1 MPHNMEPENKAGG
14 GGASNQASGSSQE
27 GVSASAEQDKPLPV
41 VMVPEKASSFK
52 FHPKRFCPDF
62 CYYFSCT
69 SKVELM
75 KSIFILTLL
84 FALGHGRP
92 DVEGQKEVR
101 RDEGDPI
108 TTTVNSAQG
117 LEEETATETP
127 TQKLQES
134 KKPRRAVFPIGDRFP
149 PTSPEKTKAAAAA
162 ETSRENGL
170 ATGSEKAG
178 TNAEKITAA

>member
-1 MPHNMEPENKAGG
+1 
-14 GGASNQASGSSQE
+14 
-27 GVSASAEQDKPLPV
+27 
-41 VMVPEKASSFK
+41 
-52 FHPKRFCPDF
+52 
-62 CYYFSCT
+62 
-69 SKVELM
+69 M

-92 DVEGQKEVR
+92 DVEGPKEMR
-101 RDEGDPI
+101 RDEDDPI

-127 TQKLQES
+127 AQKLQES
-134 KKPRRAVFPIGDRFP
+134 EKPSRRTVFPIGDRFP

-162 ETSRENGL
+162 ETSREDGL

>member
-1 MPHNMEPENKAGG
+1 M
-14 GGASNQASGSSQE
+14 
-27 GVSASAEQDKPLPV
+27 
-41 VMVPEKASSFK
+41 
-52 FHPKRFCPDF
+52 
-62 CYYFSCT
+62 
-69 SKVELM
+69 M

-92 DVEGQKEVR
+92 DVEGQKEIR
-101 RDEGDPI
+101 REEDDPI

-134 KKPRRAVFPIGDRFP
+134 EKPSRRTVFPIGDRFP
-149 PTSPEKTKAAAAA
+149 PTCPEKTQAAAAA
-162 ETSRENGL
+162 ETLRENGL

>member
-1 MPHNMEPENKAGG
+1 
-14 GGASNQASGSSQE
+14 
-27 GVSASAEQDKPLPV
+27 
-41 VMVPEKASSFK
+41 
-52 FHPKRFCPDF
+52 
-62 CYYFSCT
+62 
-69 SKVELM
+69 M

-134 KKPRRAVFPIGDRFP
+134 ENRQGGQFSPSAIAFPRPLQRRPRQRRQLKPQG
-149 PTSPEKTKAAAAA
+149 KTGWLL
-162 ETSRENGL
+162 RH